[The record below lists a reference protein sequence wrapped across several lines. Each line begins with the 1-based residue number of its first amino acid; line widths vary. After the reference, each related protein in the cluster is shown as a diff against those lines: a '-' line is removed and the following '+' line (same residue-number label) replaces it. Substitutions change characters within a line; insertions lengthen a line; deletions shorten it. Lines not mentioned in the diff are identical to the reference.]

1 MSTTSSMKME
11 TDQVGFVSQNR
22 GRLADLSR
30 TLMST
35 TSSMRMEV
43 VVITIGCE
51 VPHWHHQSSLVTG
64 SQSVA
69 YSSKWPYLT
78 VGTKHTKFPLVWIH
92 CPGHTGV

>member
-11 TDQVGFVSQNR
+11 TDQVGFLSRNR

-30 TLMST
+30 TWMST

-51 VPHWHHQSSLVTG
+51 VPHCRHQSSLVTG
-64 SQSVA
+64 SQSV
-69 YSSKWPYLT
+69 LHT
-78 VGTKHTKFPLVWIH
+78 VQN
-92 CPGHTGV
+92 GHI

>member
-1 MSTTSSMKME
+1 MAILLWRQGVSQSELGKSVTEQSGALMSTTSSMKME

-43 VVITIGCE
+43 VV
-51 VPHWHHQSSLVTG
+51 
-64 SQSVA
+64 
-69 YSSKWPYLT
+69 
-78 VGTKHTKFPLVWIH
+78 
-92 CPGHTGV
+92 